1 MRSVELFNLTGRC
14 VIVTGGASGLGQMM
28 AVGLAEAGASVVIT
42 SRSYERAEAAAKEL
56 SGIGAIAGLRCD
68 VTDPQSVDEM
78 FEQALGSLGQI
89 DAVVCNAGATWGAP
103 AENMELKAWDKVIS
117 TNLTG
122 SFLCAQRFAK
132 LAIAKGRGGRVVML
146 SSIAGLGGIELF
158 RTAGYSSSK
167 AGVIGLTR
175 QLATEWARHGITVN
189 ALAPGFFPTKMSEW
203 MIDNHGEELLRWIP
217 LRRFGSEDD
226 IKGTI
231 VYLVSEASAYMT
243 GQVLA
248 LDGGYSAW

>member
-1 MRSVELFNLTGRC
+1 MRSAELFDLGGRC
-14 VIVTGGASGLGQMM
+14 VIITGGASGLGQMM
-28 AVGLAEAGASVVIT
+28 AVGLAEAGASVIIT
-42 SRSYERAEAAAKEL
+42 SRSYERAEAAAKQISDL
-56 SGIGAIAGLRCD
+56 GTIVGLRCD

-78 FEQALGSLGQI
+78 FEQALGSHGHV

-103 AENMELKAWDKVIS
+103 AEEMELRSWDKVIA

-122 SFLCAQRFAK
+122 SFLCAQRFANV
-132 LAIAKGRGGRVVML
+132 AISGGRGGRVVML

-158 RTAGYSSSK
+158 RTVGYSASK
-167 AGVIGLTR
+167 AGIIGLTR

-217 LRRFGSEDD
+217 LRRFGSEDE

-243 GQVLA
+243 GQVLV
-248 LDGGYSAW
+248 LDGGYSSW